1 MEINNR
7 TGSFVEYGA
16 DRNWLDQ
23 LPQHRWLCVLVME
36 EKRRSYADEVVA
48 KLLLWDVAGACTL
61 GAASE
66 WVHDLFDEEI
76 VFREVEALYLLLH
89 DVITTWHDGLEEC
102 LWFALFSAHMD
113 AVPIDQ
119 VAVLDMAQ
127 GAALPRIQAC
137 LETLAAG
144 LNE

>member
-7 TGSFVEYGA
+7 TGSLVEYGT

-48 KLLLWDVAGACTL
+48 KLLLWDVAGVCTL

-76 VFREVEALYLLLH
+76 VFREVEALYLLPH
-89 DVITTWHDGLEEC
+89 DVITTWHDELEEW
-102 LWFALFSAHMD
+102 LWSALFSARMD

-127 GAALPRIQAC
+127 GAALSRILGVPRNVSSRS
-137 LETLAAG
+137 E
-144 LNE
+144 

>member
-7 TGSFVEYGA
+7 TVSLVEYGT

-23 LPQHRWLCVLVME
+23 LPQHGWLCVLVVE

-48 KLLLWDVAGACTL
+48 KLLLRDVAWVCTL

-66 WVHDLFDEEI
+66 WAHDLLDEEI
-76 VFREVEALYLLLH
+76 VFREVEALYLPPH
-89 DVITTWHDGLEEC
+89 DVITTWHDELEEC
-102 LWFALFSAHMD
+102 LWFALFSARME
-113 AVPIDQ
+113 AVIIDQ
-119 VAVLDMAQ
+119 VAVLDMTK
-127 GAALPRIQAC
+127 GAALPRIRAY

-144 LNE
+144 PNE

>member
-1 MEINNR
+1 M
-7 TGSFVEYGA
+7 
-16 DRNWLDQ
+16 
-23 LPQHRWLCVLVME
+23 
-36 EKRRSYADEVVA
+36 
-48 KLLLWDVAGACTL
+48 

-66 WVHDLFDEEI
+66 WVHDLFNQEI
-76 VFREVEALYLLLH
+76 VFREAEALYLLPH
-89 DVITTWHDGLEEC
+89 DVITTWHDELEEC

-127 GAALPRIQAC
+127 GAALPRMQAY